1 MKNKFEFG
9 SRPLDEVDEYYLDV
23 IEQAF
28 QSLAREGLIVDSG
41 RREWSELTGRY
52 EIVWVK
58 NLN

>member
-1 MKNKFEFG
+1 M
-9 SRPLDEVDEYYLDV
+9 DELKQLYDRDSEIYDA

-41 RREWSELTGRY
+41 RREWNELTGSY